1 MSPMQHKSVLGTV
14 LLLVALLA
22 ILAVSIWYS
31 AQGWMSVEGPA
42 IPLAGYVAMAAGI
55 FFTLVVGIGL
65 MSLVFYSR
73 RHGYDDAAD
82 RGHSER
88 ED

>member
-1 MSPMQHKSVLGTV
+1 MKHKRALGSIA
-14 LLLVALLA
+14 LLVPLLG
-22 ILAVSIWYS
+22 ILAASVWFA

-42 IPLAGYVAMAAGI
+42 IPLAGYLAMAAGI
-55 FFTLVVGIGL
+55 IVTLVVGVGL

-82 RGHSER
+82 PGRSDR
-88 ED
+88 DD

>member
-1 MSPMQHKSVLGTV
+1 MKHKRVLGTIA
-14 LLLVALLA
+14 LLVALLS
-22 ILAVSIWYS
+22 ILAVSIWF
-31 AQGWMSVEGPA
+31 AAEGWMSVDGSA

-65 MSLVFYSR
+65 MSLVFYSHR
-73 RHGYDDAAD
+73 QGYDDAAD